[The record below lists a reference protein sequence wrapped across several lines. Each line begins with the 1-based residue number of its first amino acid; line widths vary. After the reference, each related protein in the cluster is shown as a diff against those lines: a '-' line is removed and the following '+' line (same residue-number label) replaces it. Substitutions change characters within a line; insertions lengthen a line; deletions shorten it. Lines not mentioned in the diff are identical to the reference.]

1 MAVRNAAAGGR
12 VGLSMAAEPIGRTY
26 SEAVTSLGDLCQ
38 SKADWRRTLL
48 ERRRAVPETTRSA
61 DSSALCAGVL
71 GWMGDHGVRTVCAYV
86 PVGDEPGSP
95 QLLED
100 LRTAGYRVLLPIVV
114 RRSPLD
120 WAEYTGP
127 DSLAPAGYGLLEPV
141 GDRLGPEGVGQADA
155 VLVPALAV
163 DRRGVRLGRGAG
175 FYDRS
180 LPMAAPEAALIG
192 IVRDEEFV
200 DELPGEDH
208 DVRMRAVLTP
218 HGGVTSL
225 PV

>member
-1 MAVRNAAAGGR
+1 M
-12 VGLSMAAEPIGRTY
+12 
-26 SEAVTSLGDLCQ
+26 TSLGDLCQ
-38 SKADWRRTLL
+38 SKDDWRRTLL
-48 ERRRAVPETTRSA
+48 ERRRSLPETTRSA
-61 DSSALCAGVL
+61 DSSGLCAGVL
-71 GWMGDHGVRTVCAYV
+71 RWIRDQGFTTVCAYV
-86 PVGDEPGSP
+86 PVGEEPGTP
-95 QLLED
+95 ELLDE
-100 LRTAGYRVLLPIVV
+100 LRAAGCRVLLPIVV
-114 RRSPLD
+114 RRSPLN

-127 DSLAPAGYGLLEPV
+127 DSLEPAGYGLLEPS
-141 GDRLGPEGVGQADA
+141 GPRLGPEGVGLAEA
-155 VLVPALAV
+155 ILVPALAV

-180 LPMAAPEAALIG
+180 LPLASPDAALLG

-218 HGGVTSL
+218 QRGVTTL

>member
-1 MAVRNAAAGGR
+1 M
-12 VGLSMAAEPIGRTY
+12 
-26 SEAVTSLGDLCQ
+26 TSLGDLCQ
-38 SKADWRRTLL
+38 SKDDWRRTLL
-48 ERRRAVPETTRSA
+48 ERRRSTPETTRSA
-61 DSSALCAGVL
+61 ESAALCAGVL
-71 GWMGDHGVRTVCAYV
+71 GWIGDHRITTVCAYV
-86 PVGDEPGSP
+86 PVGEEPGSP
-95 QLLED
+95 RLLDD
-100 LRTAGYRVLLPIVV
+100 LRAAGCRVLLPIVV

-127 DSLAPAGYGLLEPV
+127 DSLEPAGYGLLEPS
-141 GDRLGPEGVGQADA
+141 GTRLGPEGVGLAEA

-180 LPMAAPEAALIG
+180 LPLAAPEAALIG

-218 HGGVTSL
+218 GRGVTAL